1 MKQRLAWPWAALAL
15 LVILV
20 TMVGCGSGGPAAQ
33 PDSATLSRVSLS
45 GGEKLQVVA
54 TTNIVGDVTHS
65 VGGDHIALT
74 VLMPPGV
81 DPHAFEPTPQDV
93 AAVSK
98 AHVVFANGA
107 GLEAFLSRL
116 LESADAAG
124 RVVPLSQGIEL
135 WAPGA
140 GQADAHEHDDEGGD
154 PHTWIDPNNVIIW
167 ARNAASALSSLDPA
181 NADVYQANAQAY
193 INELEALDAWIRE
206 QVAQIPENRR
216 YLVTDHL
223 MFAYLAQ
230 AYGLEQIGTIF
241 PSYSTLSEPSAQ
253 EVARLEDAIREVG
266 VPAVFVGKTV
276 NPALAERVAADTGVQ
291 LVFLYTGSLSEPGGE
306 AATYID
312 YMRYNVNAI
321 VSALR

>member
-1 MKQRLAWPWAALAL
+1 MKKRLGWPRAALAL
-15 LVILV
+15 LAILV
-20 TMVGCGSGGPAAQ
+20 TMAGCGSGEPAAQ
-33 PDSATLSRVSLS
+33 PDAASLSPVSLAAD
-45 GGEKLQVVA
+45 EKLQVVA
-54 TTNIVGDVTHS
+54 TTNIVGDVARN
-65 VGGDHIALT
+65 VGGDHTALT

-81 DPHAFEPTPQDV
+81 DPHAFEPTPQDI
-93 AAVSK
+93 AAVSR

-107 GLEAFLSRL
+107 GLEAFLNRL
-116 LESADAAG
+116 LESAGAG
-124 RVVPLSQGIEL
+124 DRVVPLSQGIQL
-135 WAPGA
+135 LKTSAGPAGA
-140 GQADAHEHDDEGGD
+140 QDHDGEDGD
-154 PHTWIDPNNVIIW
+154 PHTWTDPNNVILW

-181 NADVYQANAQAY
+181 NAEAYEAHAQAY
-193 INELEALDAWIRE
+193 ITELEALDAWIRE

-241 PSYSTLSEPSAQ
+241 PSYSTLAEPSAQ

-291 LVFLYTGSLSEPGGE
+291 LVFLYTGSLSEPRGQ

-312 YMRYNVNAI
+312 YMRFNVNAI
-321 VSALR
+321 VAALR